1 MEGHGFA
8 SLSMLVYL
16 CRYCCIHWSALVH
29 IQMKCTHLQIVKE
42 SYGNHLRFTLQLCF
56 DFLLL
61 AIVSVVHGLCPWIL
75 TGKVSDRIKELNVIL
90 NERWL
95 NPDE

>member
-1 MEGHGFA
+1 M
-8 SLSMLVYL
+8 
-16 CRYCCIHWSALVH
+16 VH
-29 IQMKCTHLQIVKE
+29 LQMKCNHLKIVKE

-75 TGKVSDRIKELNVIL
+75 TGKVSDRVRELNTIL
-90 NERWL
+90 NER
-95 NPDE
+95 